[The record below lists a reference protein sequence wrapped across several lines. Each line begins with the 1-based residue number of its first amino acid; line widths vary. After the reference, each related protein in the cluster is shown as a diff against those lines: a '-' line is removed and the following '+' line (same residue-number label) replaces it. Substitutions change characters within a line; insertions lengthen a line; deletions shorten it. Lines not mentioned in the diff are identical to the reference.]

1 MKEVIRGAV
10 ETLRDGRPCVLATVV
25 RTKGSTPQKAGAM
38 LLVRDDGSGLGT
50 LGGGCV
56 EGDIWF
62 AAQEMLRQAGG
73 PEFKDYY
80 LNEDIAARDGLV
92 CGGTM
97 YFYLEPLRRIDDF
110 LPLGDE
116 ILEAYDGGEPVSLAT
131 VVNSPRRPELLG
143 AKLLLRADGT
153 VSGTLGAPALD
164 EPALATARRIADIGN
179 TESITA
185 DGAEIFVEGFTT
197 PPTLVMVGGG
207 HVGKA
212 TADLANLLGY
222 RVYVVDDR
230 PEFANK
236 ERFPY
241 AEQVVVAPYHQWAE
255 HLSINVN
262 SFLVVATRGHRFDDI
277 GIGVGAE
284 NPRPVHR
291 AIGQPPQDA
300 DDLPPLDGAGRR
312 QRAHPRG
319 LRPRRPEHRRPY
331 PGGAGGKHN
340 VGNHHGAARRRRR
353 ANADGRLVHR
363 PRRQHRGPRRRGLA
377 DAGRLR
383 HPAGRRGI
391 QQDGTTESAATLG
404 AAAPCCSTRPPRC
417 WTAAPTAW
425 WRFWAI
431 APTSCGLCWK
441 AGRGFPGR

>member
-131 VVNSPRRPELLG
+131 VVNSPRRPEILG

-185 DGAEIFVEGFTT
+185 EGAEIFVEGFTT

-262 SFLVVATRGHRFDDI
+262 SFLVVATRGHRFDDMALESALKTRARYI
-277 GIGVGAE
+277 GLLGSRRKTLMIYRRLMEQGVAKERIREVYAPVGLNIGA
-284 NPRPVHR
+284 
-291 AIGQPPQDA
+291 
-300 DDLPPLDGAGRR
+300 LT
-312 QRAHPRG
+312 
-319 LRPRRPEHRRPY
+319 PEEL
-331 PGGAGGKHN
+331 A
-340 VGNHHGAARRRRR
+340 VSIMSEIIM
-353 ANADGRLVHR
+353 V
-363 PRRQHRGPRRRGLA
+363 RRG
-377 DAGRLR
+377 G
-383 HPAGRRGI
+383 
-391 QQDGTTESAATLG
+391 DGGQMRMGDWYIDRAASIVDRTVEV
-404 AAAPCCSTRPPRC
+404 
-417 WTAAPTAW
+417 
-425 WRFWAI
+425 
-431 APTSCGLCWK
+431 
-441 AGRGFPGR
+441 

>member
-62 AAQEMLRQAGG
+62 AAQEMLRQEGG

-131 VVNSPRRPELLG
+131 VVNNPRRPELLG

-153 VSGTLGAPALD
+153 VSGTLGSPALD

-185 DGAEIFVEGFTT
+185 EGAEIFVEGFTT

-212 TADLANLLGY
+212 TAYLAHLLGY

-230 PEFANK
+230 PEFSNK

-241 AEQVVVAPYHQWAE
+241 AEQVVVAPYQQWAE

-262 SFLVVATRGHRFDDI
+262 SFLVVATRGHRFDDMALESALKTRARYI
-277 GIGVGAE
+277 GLLGSRRKTLMIYRRLMEQGIAKERIREVYAPVGLNIGA
-284 NPRPVHR
+284 
-291 AIGQPPQDA
+291 
-300 DDLPPLDGAGRR
+300 LT
-312 QRAHPRG
+312 
-319 LRPRRPEHRRPY
+319 PEEL
-331 PGGAGGKHN
+331 A
-340 VGNHHGAARRRRR
+340 VSIMSEIIM
-353 ANADGRLVHR
+353 V
-363 PRRQHRGPRRRGLA
+363 RRG
-377 DAGRLR
+377 G
-383 HPAGRRGI
+383 
-391 QQDGTTESAATLG
+391 DGGQMQMGDWYIDRAASIVER
-404 AAAPCCSTRPPRC
+404 AVEV
-417 WTAAPTAW
+417 
-425 WRFWAI
+425 
-431 APTSCGLCWK
+431 
-441 AGRGFPGR
+441 

>member
-1 MKEVIRGAV
+1 MKEVIQGAV

-38 LLVRDDGSGLGT
+38 LLVKDDGSGMGT

-62 AAQEMLRQAGG
+62 AAKEMLRDGSG

-97 YFYLEPLRRIDDF
+97 YFYLEPLRSLDDF

-131 VVNSPRRPELLG
+131 VVNSPNRPELLG

-153 VSGTLGAPALD
+153 VSGTLGSETLD
-164 EPALATARRIADIGN
+164 EPALEVARRVAAIGN
-179 TESITA
+179 TESVSTD

-212 TADLANLLGY
+212 TADLAHFLGY

-230 PEFANK
+230 PEFSNDG
-236 ERFPY
+236 RFPY
-241 AEQVVVAPYHQWAE
+241 AEQTVVTPYEYWSDL
-255 HLSINVN
+255 LSINVN
-262 SFLVVATRGHRFDDI
+262 TFVVVATRGHRYDDMALESALKTRARYI
-277 GIGVGAE
+277 GLLGSRRKTLMIYRRLLEQGATKERIREVYAPIGLNIGALTPE
-284 NPRPVHR
+284 EIAVS
-291 AIGQPPQDA
+291 IMSEVVMV
-300 DDLPPLDGAGRR
+300 RR
-312 QRAHPRG
+312 
-319 LRPRRPEHRRPY
+319 
-331 PGGAGGKHN
+331 GGDGGKMTM
-340 VGNHHGAARRRRR
+340 GDWYIDRAASIVER
-353 ANADGRLVHR
+353 AV
-363 PRRQHRGPRRRGLA
+363 
-377 DAGRLR
+377 
-383 HPAGRRGI
+383 
-391 QQDGTTESAATLG
+391 EV
-404 AAAPCCSTRPPRC
+404 
-417 WTAAPTAW
+417 
-425 WRFWAI
+425 
-431 APTSCGLCWK
+431 
-441 AGRGFPGR
+441 

>member
-62 AAQEMLRQAGG
+62 AAQEMLRQEGG

-131 VVNSPRRPELLG
+131 IVNSPRRPELLG

-153 VSGTLGAPALD
+153 VSGTLGSPALD

-212 TADLANLLGY
+212 TADLAHLLGY

-230 PEFANK
+230 PEFSNK

-262 SFLVVATRGHRFDDI
+262 SFLVVATRGHRFDDMALESALKTRARYI
-277 GIGVGAE
+277 GLLGSRRKTLMIYRRLMEQGVAKERIREVYAPVGLNIGA
-284 NPRPVHR
+284 
-291 AIGQPPQDA
+291 
-300 DDLPPLDGAGRR
+300 LT
-312 QRAHPRG
+312 
-319 LRPRRPEHRRPY
+319 PEEL
-331 PGGAGGKHN
+331 A
-340 VGNHHGAARRRRR
+340 VSIMSEIIM
-353 ANADGRLVHR
+353 V
-363 PRRQHRGPRRRGLA
+363 RRG
-377 DAGRLR
+377 G
-383 HPAGRRGI
+383 
-391 QQDGTTESAATLG
+391 DGGQMQMGDWYIDRAASIVER
-404 AAAPCCSTRPPRC
+404 AVEV
-417 WTAAPTAW
+417 
-425 WRFWAI
+425 
-431 APTSCGLCWK
+431 
-441 AGRGFPGR
+441 

>member
-62 AAQEMLRQAGG
+62 AAQEMLRQEGG

-131 VVNSPRRPELLG
+131 VVNNPRRPELLG

-164 EPALATARRIADIGN
+164 EPALETARRIADIGN

-185 DGAEIFVEGFTT
+185 EGAEIFVEGFTT

-262 SFLVVATRGHRFDDI
+262 SFLVVATRGHRFDDMALESALKTRARYI
-277 GIGVGAE
+277 GLLGSRRKTLMIYRRLMEQGVAKERIREVYAPVGLNIGA
-284 NPRPVHR
+284 
-291 AIGQPPQDA
+291 
-300 DDLPPLDGAGRR
+300 LT
-312 QRAHPRG
+312 
-319 LRPRRPEHRRPY
+319 PEEL
-331 PGGAGGKHN
+331 A
-340 VGNHHGAARRRRR
+340 VSIMSEIIM
-353 ANADGRLVHR
+353 V
-363 PRRQHRGPRRRGLA
+363 RRG
-377 DAGRLR
+377 G
-383 HPAGRRGI
+383 
-391 QQDGTTESAATLG
+391 DGGQMRMGDWYIDRAASIVER
-404 AAAPCCSTRPPRC
+404 AVEV
-417 WTAAPTAW
+417 
-425 WRFWAI
+425 
-431 APTSCGLCWK
+431 
-441 AGRGFPGR
+441 